1 MLSKKL
7 LSACQTST
15 DGIVFVGGATSEITV
30 TGGVSANASPYI
42 SFGSSAIGGVQSGD
56 LLLVFLGDDDGQR
69 EFSDSSG
76 WTKFMDASIVSS
88 SYSFA
93 TYFKLAT
100 SSDTSFSVTSG
111 ATSGSGAPAA
121 SMMAFRNATVKNHRV
136 DTFVGSDRDDPP
148 ELATESGDAAVVV
161 QFFEDRSPKPSIT
174 TPTNYTAGPY
184 AHSNPVHGDVTGV
197 ATFYNLSP
205 ANPVTVNDFSG
216 DLFSSDE
223 MVAMTVVL
231 EPKEDKPVEM
241 GGFRSTRSAGNPPA
255 ITTPAS
261 SGTAPLIVVGYQD
274 NTSTSTGFNEAESP
288 AFDQEFN
295 VGSSAGCTFGIS
307 LYDSGDTVSDQ
318 TIDTTDRA
326 NTYNILAAFFLEVDG
341 YSNLTYVT
349 QNEAQGDDALSV
361 PSSSQSGDIVIFM
374 GRYFNA
380 ELPEPSSAFK
390 FIFTRFLDTPAATP
404 DDADNYFW
412 CFAAE
417 DDGTL
422 GGTSLPVVSGSGFN
436 DQVCVVIRPS

>member
-1 MLSKKL
+1 M
-7 LSACQTST
+7 
-15 DGIVFVGGATSEITV
+15 
-30 TGGVSANASPYI
+30 
-42 SFGSSAIGGVQSGD
+42 
-56 LLLVFLGDDDGQR
+56 
-69 EFSDSSG
+69 
-76 WTKFMDASIVSS
+76 
-88 SYSFA
+88 
-93 TYFKLAT
+93 
-100 SSDTSFSVTSG
+100 
-111 ATSGSGAPAA
+111 
-121 SMMAFRNATVKNHRV
+121 
-136 DTFVGSDRDDPP
+136 
-148 ELATESGDAAVVV
+148 
-161 QFFEDRSPKPSIT
+161 
-174 TPTNYTAGPY
+174 
-184 AHSNPVHGDVTGV
+184 
-197 ATFYNLSP
+197 
-205 ANPVTVNDFSG
+205 
-216 DLFSSDE
+216 
-223 MVAMTVVL
+223 
-231 EPKEDKPVEM
+231 
-241 GGFRSTRSAGNPPA
+241 
-255 ITTPAS
+255 
-261 SGTAPLIVVGYQD
+261 GYQD

>member
-1 MLSKKL
+1 MWVVIEM
-7 LSACQTST
+7 TS
-15 DGIVFVGGATSEITV
+15 
-30 TGGVSANASPYI
+30 
-42 SFGSSAIGGVQSGD
+42 
-56 LLLVFLGDDDGQR
+56 
-69 EFSDSSG
+69 
-76 WTKFMDASIVSS
+76 
-88 SYSFA
+88 
-93 TYFKLAT
+93 
-100 SSDTSFSVTSG
+100 
-111 ATSGSGAPAA
+111 
-121 SMMAFRNATVKNHRV
+121 
-136 DTFVGSDRDDPP
+136 

-274 NTSTSTGFNEAESP
+274 NTSTSTGFNEVESP

-295 VGSSAGCTFGIS
+295 VGLALAVPLAYPCT
-307 LYDSGDTVSDQ
+307 T
-318 TIDTTDRA
+318 
-326 NTYNILAAFFLEVDG
+326 AA
-341 YSNLTYVT
+341 
-349 QNEAQGDDALSV
+349 
-361 PSSSQSGDIVIFM
+361 
-374 GRYFNA
+374 
-380 ELPEPSSAFK
+380 
-390 FIFTRFLDTPAATP
+390 TRFLIKQS
-404 DDADNYFW
+404 
-412 CFAAE
+412 
-417 DDGTL
+417 TL
-422 GGTSLPVVSGSGFN
+422 LIVQILTTYLLRFS
-436 DQVCVVIRPS
+436 